1 MKNLQGK
8 KKKLNHKFL
17 KDDKEPKAIQGSEKI
32 NVSEYMN
39 DIDKERSRRLVCKE
53 FAEDD
58 FLFITNHKRRWK
70 NTLSKRVQRML
81 KVKQMDSGDLKM
93 N

>member
-1 MKNLQGK
+1 MKNPQKK

-17 KDDKEPKAIQGSEKI
+17 KDDKPPKAIQGSEEI

-39 DIDKERSRRLVCKE
+39 DIDKERSRRLVCQE

-70 NTLSKRVQRML
+70 KTFSKKAQRML
-81 KVKQMDSGDLKM
+81 KVKHMDDKDLRM